1 MWKHQKRIGSF
12 IAVEVAFDIRGLAE
26 AGQAKNG
33 NVAGRRWT
41 GIDGVVGHL
50 NTCQDDDS
58 EC

>member
-12 IAVEVAFDIRGLAE
+12 IAVEVALDIRDLAE

-41 GIDGVVGHL
+41 GIDGSSWTPKHISG
-50 NTCQDDDS
+50 
-58 EC
+58 